1 MSAFNGYMQGRN
13 EGDKGGTIPRTPNH
27 YWGTESLRRA
37 SRNSKNVISIFFN
50 NTMHLLPKKLKFENG
65 APKLLLAPGAI

>member
-27 YWGTESLRRA
+27 
-37 SRNSKNVISIFFN
+37 F
-50 NTMHLLPKKLKFENG
+50 G
-65 APKLLLAPGAI
+65 APNHCGGRREIPKMS